1 MFLKL
6 FPRRPDHLLSDSKE
20 LKKVLADLLRAKPLN
35 GVEEVCNWLASLRDA
50 KDFGLAQYF
59 EIVRQLDEAAQPH
72 LLRLARDYLQSP
84 GLPSQEEQRLWTTIH
99 GYWRELGDTYARCV
113 DRAQLDS
120 KGKGVTPFKPSL
132 PLAIARTQ
140 AARRLQ
146 AKWLAFRYGPLDEG
160 LWQVLGQTHLAAEVA
175 GNAQKTLQLYP
186 VQRGLTSIGQQY
198 LHAIAFFTS
207 AMDSLLL
214 QQIEIADRL
223 IAHLLS
229 RFTLVADCR
238 PDSVYWV
245 DAAAGSLPTRLV
257 RPPNAGSPGL
267 RFFAPGTALAA
278 VEELITVVERGEV
291 PADLNLGADYSPK
304 ALLLVLRHLRHQWAP
319 LPPQRKHQRHAVQT
333 RVSIV
338 CGFEASYKVFSGSS
352 PSSSDL
358 GAGEDVWLV
367 ENVSLSGLSACVG
380 HAQEGRVK
388 LGGLLCLQP
397 EGGDNWLLAVVRRFS
412 RLPGERISLGIQ
424 ILSRQAQSL
433 QLRPRRSGFSGVLG
447 EPGIWLREGGSP
459 GLLRIL
465 LPPGGFNVRE
475 ALEFSDAGQ
484 RRMITPAELEETGI
498 DYEIGRFH
506 DRAAAT

>member
-1 MFLKL
+1 MLLKL

-20 LKKVLADLLRAKPLN
+20 LKKVLAELLRAKPHN
-35 GVEEVCNWLASLRDA
+35 GVEEVVNWLASLRDA

-84 GLPSQEEQRLWTTIH
+84 GLPAQEEQRLWATIH
-99 GYWRELGDTYARCV
+99 GYWREIGDTYARCV
-113 DRAQLDS
+113 ERAQLDP
-120 KGKGVTPFKPSL
+120 KGKGVNTFRPSL
-132 PLAIARTQ
+132 PLALARTQ

-146 AKWLAFRYGPLDEG
+146 AKWLAFHYGPLDEG
-160 LWQVLGQTHLAAEVA
+160 LWRALGQTHLAAEVA
-175 GNAQKTLQLYP
+175 SNAQKTLQLYP

-207 AMDSLLL
+207 AMDSLLP

-223 IAHLLS
+223 IAHFLS

-245 DAAAGSLPTRLV
+245 DTAVGSLPTRLV
-257 RPPNAGSPGL
+257 RPPGAVSPGL

-291 PADLNLGADYSPK
+291 PADLNLGADYPPK
-304 ALLLVLRHLRHQWAP
+304 ALLLALRHLRHHWAP
-319 LPPQRKHQRHAVQT
+319 LPPQRKYQRHPVQT
-333 RVSIV
+333 RMSLVY
-338 CGFEASYKVFSGSS
+338 GFEACYKVFSGNS
-352 PSSSDL
+352 PSPDL
-358 GAGEDVWLV
+358 GTGQDVWLV
-367 ENVSLSGLSACVG
+367 ENVSLGGLSACVG
-380 HAQEGRVK
+380 HSQEGRVK
-388 LGGLLCLQP
+388 LGALLCLQP

-433 QLRPRRSGFSGVLG
+433 QLRPRRSGFAGVLG
-447 EPGIWLREGGSP
+447 EPGIWLRESVSP

-475 ALEFSDAGQ
+475 ALEFSDAGR
-484 RRMITPAELEETGI
+484 RRMITPSELEETGV

-506 DRAAAT
+506 DRASAT